1 MDFDKRSRRKLQEID
16 KHFARRRR
24 ASSPLSTP
32 LPTGLGNSNPAYNF
46 TSSAWGT
53 NTARENISARPTVTN
68 VLIRVVAPRDRERS
82 SPTTRA
88 GDATACVRGRETDA
102 SLWRLP

>member
-1 MDFDKRSRRKLQEID
+1 MDFDKQSRRKLQEID

-46 TSSAWGT
+46 TTSAWLRISLTDHEQSMRLG
-53 NTARENISARPTVTN
+53 NQHRARKYFCPADRHKRADSRCRAAR
-68 VLIRVVAPRDRERS
+68 S
-82 SPTTRA
+82 
-88 GDATACVRGRETDA
+88 
-102 SLWRLP
+102 